1 MPTRVEWEE
10 VFSTIRGEG
19 GIEGGVCE
27 REGGRERM
35 IDVWKKKGTE
45 DLVRGGRKVQ
55 MPAIQMCVGRAGAV
69 KEVER

>member
-1 MPTRVEWEE
+1 
-10 VFSTIRGEG
+10 
-19 GIEGGVCE
+19 
-27 REGGRERM
+27 M